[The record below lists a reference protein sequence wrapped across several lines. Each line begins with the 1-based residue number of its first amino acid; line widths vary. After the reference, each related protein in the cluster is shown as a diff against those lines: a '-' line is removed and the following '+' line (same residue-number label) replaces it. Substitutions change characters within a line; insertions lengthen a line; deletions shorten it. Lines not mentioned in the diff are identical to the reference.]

1 MVFLTQDQWWWKV
14 EEGEKNSV
22 KSCYKMLESL
32 LVWEENWSGDEKRV
46 FECIWK
52 SLTSLKVEVL
62 R

>member
-1 MVFLTQDQWWWKV
+1 V

-22 KSCYKMLESL
+22 KSCYKMLKSL

-52 SLTSLKVEVL
+52 SLTSLKVVVFS
-62 R
+62 